1 MPQTGK
7 TSEKA
12 TAKKPTCQKIEH
24 LTPHLLARAPRE
36 QGRWGVRAPPP
47 GLT

>member
-7 TSEKA
+7 TSKKA
-12 TAKKPTCQKIEH
+12 TAKKPTYQKNEP
-24 LTPHLLARAPRE
+24 LMPHLLARAPRE